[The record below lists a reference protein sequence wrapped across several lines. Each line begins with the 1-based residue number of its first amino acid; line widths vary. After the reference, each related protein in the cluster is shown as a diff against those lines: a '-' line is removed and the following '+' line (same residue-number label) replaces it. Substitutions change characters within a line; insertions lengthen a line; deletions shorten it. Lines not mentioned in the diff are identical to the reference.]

1 MVRLVP
7 VVPAMALVTV
17 VVVVGMGVGL
27 AVVGLEALLAAPL
40 GLAVSLAQ
48 W

>member
-17 VVVVGMGVGL
+17 VVVWMGVGL
-27 AVVGLEALLAAPL
+27 AVVGLVALLAASL
-40 GLAVSLAQ
+40 ALAVSLAQ